1 MHTILS
7 QKAGAKRPPKTAK
20 DGEASKDREG
30 TKEHA

>member
-7 QKAGAKRPPKTAK
+7 QKAGAKRPAP
-20 DGEASKDREG
+20 SKKREGIEDSEG